1 MDDQL
6 VTIKEFVAK
15 HLNGLEFADDQ
26 DLIASGL
33 VNSLFAVQIVMFVEN
48 TLGVPV
54 VEDDLDIRNFCSVA
68 RIHRYVTGKRN
79 AA

>member
-15 HLNGLEFADDQ
+15 HLNGLEFTDDQ

-54 VEDDLDIRNFCSVA
+54 VGDDLDIQNFCSVT
-68 RIHRYVTGKRN
+68 RIHRYVTGKR
-79 AA
+79 AAA

>member
-1 MDDQL
+1 MDEEL

-15 HLNGLEFADDQ
+15 HLNGFEFTDDQ

-54 VEDDLDIRNFCSVA
+54 VDEDLDIQNFSSVT
-68 RIHRYVTGKRN
+68 RIHRYVTGKR
-79 AA
+79 AAA